1 MKEFSVPMALVDY
14 IPVAFFAMGSLI
26 IAKDL
31 KDRMSK
37 LTYALFSGGATLIV
51 FAGFFKA
58 TYKLLYA
65 SGVGDFLWMSNQFF
79 SNQSL
84 GFLLAGIGLT
94 LYAVKPGNRTY
105 AFLPTMALVGFMVI
119 GAAGMDASLA
129 YIANKAKKKN
139 AMVSFIVSFFLTMM
153 MGYLS
158 SRDFDKAFMNWVA
171 QFVNIFAQGLY
182 YLGAKILHKA
192 R

>member
-1 MKEFSVPMALVDY
+1 MALVDY
-14 IPVAFFAMGSLI
+14 IPVAFFALASSIL
-26 IAKDL
+26 AKDL
-31 KDRMSK
+31 KDKMSK
-37 LTYALFSGGATLIV
+37 VEYGAFAGGVTLV
-51 FAGFFKA
+51 SFAGFFKA

-65 SGVGDFLWMSNQFF
+65 LGVGDFLWMSNQFF

-84 GFLLAGIGLT
+84 GFLMAGIGLT
-94 LYAVKPGNRTY
+94 LYAVKPGNKTY

-129 YIANKAKKKN
+129 YIASKAKKKN

-182 YLGAKILHKA
+182 YVGANILHKA
-192 R
+192 GLKDL